1 MFINGRYG
9 LRNTNYMFNLY
20 FSHGIKIPNRK

>member
-9 LRNTNYMFNLY
+9 LRNTNYMFDLY
-20 FSHGIKIPNRK
+20 PSHGIKIFNRK